1 MAESNLDI
9 LFQDADIL
17 AINKPSGLLTIPDG
31 FQPNLPHV
39 RALLEPTWGR
49 LWIVHR
55 LDKGTSGV
63 LLLARNP
70 ETHRQLNDQFTRH
83 SIQKEYHAI
92 VVGSPVKDQWDVTFP
107 LKVNG
112 DRDHR
117 TVIDTISGKPAS
129 AHFTTLQRFAGGYSL
144 LAVQPHTGYTH
155 QIRAHLAACGLPI
168 LGDTLYKSKPQDEF
182 VKMLGIVPPS
192 RVVTAIRLGL
202 HAYRLQFAHPANNEV
217 NTVTAPYP
225 PDFSALLNHL
235 LLNEQRAGS

>member
-39 RALLEPTWGR
+39 RALLEPAWGR

-55 LDKGTSGV
+55 LDKGTSGI

-70 ETHRQLNDQFTRH
+70 ETHRRLNDQFARH
-83 SIQKEYHAI
+83 SIQKEYNAI
-92 VVGSPVKDQWDVTFP
+92 VVGSPGNDQWDVTFP

-117 TVIDTISGKPAS
+117 TVIDSISGKQAS
-129 AHFTTLQRFAGGYSL
+129 THFTTLQRFAGGYAL

-168 LGDTLYKSKPQDEF
+168 LGDPLYQSRPQSEI
-182 VKMLGIVPPS
+182 VEMLEVVPPA
-192 RVVTAIRLGL
+192 RVVTPNRLGL
-202 HAYRLQFAHPANNEV
+202 HASHLQLAHPANNKV
-217 NTVTAPYP
+217 ITVIAPYP
-225 PDFSALLNHL
+225 ADFLTLLDHL
-235 LLNEQRAGS
+235 KFNE

>member
-31 FQPNLPHV
+31 FQPDLPHV

-70 ETHRQLNDQFTRH
+70 EAHRQLNDQFTRH
-83 SIQKEYHAI
+83 SILKDYRAI
-92 VVGSPVKDQWDVTFP
+92 VVGNSGKDQWDVTFP

-129 AHFTTLQRFAGGYSL
+129 THFTTLKRFAGGYSL
-144 LAVQPHTGYTH
+144 LAVQPRTGYTH

-168 LGDTLYKSKPQDEF
+168 LGDTLYKSKPQEEF
-182 VKMLGIVPPS
+182 DKMLGIVPPS
-192 RVVTAIRLGL
+192 RVVTALRLGL
-202 HAYRLQFAHPANNEV
+202 HAFHLEFSHPANNKV
-217 NTVTAPYP
+217 ITVTAPYP
-225 PDFSALLNHL
+225 MDFLALLNNL
-235 LLNEQRAGS
+235 KVNK